1 MFCTLNVTI
10 LFVNYTLIK
19 MKNKKGKKPPSYY
32 ILYMY
37 SSKQNTG
44 FNETLLHLQIYCLSS
59 ARHWGHQVNY
69 DMVSYGAQLSVR
81 ELS

>member
-1 MFCTLNVTI
+1 
-10 LFVNYTLIK
+10 
-19 MKNKKGKKPPSYY
+19 
-32 ILYMY
+32 MY

-69 DMVSYGAQLSVR
+69 DMISYGAQLSVR